1 MSRASATAARSSS
14 ALADGM
20 LAGFAGG
27 TALNAVTYLDMLLRA
42 RPASQT
48 PAQAAGRVA
57 DLAHLDL
64 GPREQ
69 AANRRSGLGPLL
81 GQLGAVATTVTFAL
95 LARRRL
101 PVPVAAFLL
110 GAGAMVASDG
120 PIVALRV
127 SDPRQWSRADWIE
140 DLIPHLVFGWTA
152 ALTLDRLRAH
162 RPDRPRVPWRGG
174 RRG

>member
-1 MSRASATAARSSS
+1 MSRSGATTSRAAV
-14 ALADGM
+14 LTDGM

-27 TALNAVTYLDMLLRA
+27 SALNVVTYLDMVVRA

-48 PAQAAGRVA
+48 PERSAGRVA
-57 DLAHLDL
+57 DLAHIDL
-64 GPREQ
+64 GSQER

-81 GQLGAVATTVTFAL
+81 GQVAAVSTAVIFAG

-101 PVPVAAFLL
+101 PVPVAAALL
-110 GAGAMVASDG
+110 GAGAMIAADV

-127 SDPRQWSRADWIE
+127 SDPRQWTRADWIA
-140 DLIPHLVFGWTA
+140 DLVPHLVYGAITA
-152 ALTLDRLRAH
+152 LALERLHAH
-162 RPDRPRVPWRGG
+162 RPQR